1 MLRPLTIGIV
11 GGAFPVAMFHYDQQ
25 IGTRARRA
33 WDGPAAPQLVGGRAP
48 FQQYLRYLQWQ
59 HLGAWEELA
68 FEIEQE
74 CEAVA
79 AAGADFAILPPPSLY
94 EVLPL
99 VHSPIPIY
107 HILDAVTDY
116 AQAHGL
122 PRLALA
128 GPRLTGQARFYVS
141 GLRERGVPVLLPTD
155 AEQRALDRL
164 VYTQIIRGRVTPALI
179 RDFAEVA
186 RSLAGRGAA
195 GILLTCAELELLAR
209 DQALPV
215 PVIDGTRVHLDL
227 AWEIA
232 TGKRSLVAS

>member
-1 MLRPLTIGIV
+1 MSRPLTIGIV
-11 GGAFPVAMFHYDQQ
+11 GGAFPVAMFRYDQQ
-25 IGTRARRA
+25 IGTRPG
-33 WDGPAAPQLVGGRAP
+33 DTGDDPAAPHLVGGRAP

-74 CEAVA
+74 CGAVA
-79 AAGADFAILPPPSLY
+79 AAGADFAILAPPGLY

-99 VHSPIPIY
+99 VHSPLPIY
-107 HILDAVTDY
+107 HILDAVADY
-116 AQAHGL
+116 AQAHDL
-122 PRLALA
+122 PRLTLA
-128 GPRLTGQARFYVS
+128 GPRLTGQARFYGN

-155 AEQRALDRL
+155 AEQRTLDRL
-164 VYTQIIRGRVTPALI
+164 VYTQIIRGRVTPALV

-186 RSLAGRGAA
+186 RSLARRGAA

-215 PVIDGTRVHLDL
+215 SAIDGTRVHLDL